1 MSLEFLTRNWAL
13 AVASVLGTAVVLM
26 VLYRLYADSA
36 RGRLRRRLG
45 ELTRRRWDAE
55 RAARSRDKAAR
66 RLKVLQ
72 GRAASTRPRRIN
84 AANEALQDA
93 EMLKKVADDQVL
105 VAVRRVREVIL
116 EEFPPNRHDAL
127 RNKYL

>member
-13 AVASVLGTAVVLM
+13 AVASVLGTAVVLL

-66 RLKVLQ
+66 RLKALQ